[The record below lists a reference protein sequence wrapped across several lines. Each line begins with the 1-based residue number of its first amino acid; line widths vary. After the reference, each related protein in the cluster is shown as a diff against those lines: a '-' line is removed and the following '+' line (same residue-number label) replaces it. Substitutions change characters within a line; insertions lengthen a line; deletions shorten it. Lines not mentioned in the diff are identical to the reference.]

1 LTQTLLKAEN
11 LCTWFDVRRGI
22 FSKPIYVKAVDNV
35 NFELKEEEAIS
46 LVGESGSGKTTLG
59 KTLLRLYRPTSG
71 RIIYNG
77 TDITNVPY
85 NRLRWYRREAQII
98 YQDPFSSIA
107 PFFTIYK
114 TLDEPLIINKIG
126 DSNERSEMIYRA
138 LEAVKL
144 TPVEVFASKYPHMLS
159 GGQRQRVVIARA
171 LIMQPKYIVADE
183 PVTML
188 DASVR
193 VEILYLLRELQQK
206 YKISF
211 IYITHDLATSR
222 YFSEKVAIMYAGR
235 IVESGDVDDVI
246 QKPLHP
252 YTQALLE
259 GIPDPDPENRK
270 VLRKVPTGEPPSL
283 IYPPPGCRFHPRCP
297 YAMDVC
303 KEKVP
308 ELRELKN
315 GHAAACHYAEVF
327 LK

>member
-1 LTQTLLKAEN
+1 
-11 LCTWFDVRRGI
+11 
-22 FSKPIYVKAVDNV
+22 
-35 NFELKEEEAIS
+35 
-46 LVGESGSGKTTLG
+46 
-59 KTLLRLYRPTSG
+59 LLRLYRPTSG